1 MAENKTIRSVN
12 WHITMNCNYKCRF
25 CFYKNM
31 KGEFNDIDKAESMLK
46 TLRSRGIEKINF
58 AGGEPLLYKNLNYLL
73 EMAKHMRFTVSI
85 VTNASLLN
93 KKNIQE
99 LAAYVDWVGISVD
112 SADERI
118 EKELGRGYGKHVE
131 HARVVSKL
139 VHEHDMKLKI
149 NTTVMKLNYSE
160 DMRKFIASVSPER
173 WKVFQFIHMKG
184 QNDDAIDLAITK
196 EKFEKFKEING
207 NLMLKNGTS
216 PVFEANSDMLDSYL
230 IIGTDGNII
239 MSRNNERS
247 VLPFASINTLD
258 LSDIVDIDKYCERKA
273 VYDWNGN

>member
-1 MAENKTIRSVN
+1 MNKPCIKSAN

-58 AGGEPLLYKNLNYLL
+58 AGGEPLLYKKLNYLL
-73 EMAKHMRFTVSI
+73 EMAKHMGFTVSI

-93 KKNIQE
+93 EKNIQE
-99 LAAYVDWVGISVD
+99 LAKYVDWVGISVD

-139 VHEHDMKLKI
+139 VHEQGKKLKI

-160 DMRKFIASVSPER
+160 DMRRFIASVSPDR

-184 QNDDAIDLAITK
+184 QNDDAVDLEIST
-196 EKFEKFKEING
+196 EEFEKFKEING
-207 NLMLKNGTS
+207 NLLLKNDTH
-216 PVFEANSDMLDSYL
+216 PVFEADSDMLDSYF
-230 IIGTDGNII
+230 IINPDGNII
-239 MSRNNERS
+239 MSRNSERS
-247 VLPFASINTLD
+247 VIPFESINTLD
-258 LSDIVDIDKYCERKA
+258 FSDIVDIDKYHERKA
-273 VYDWNGN
+273 VYDWNGK